1 MSCEKSGNSNDPVP
15 IRVPDVAPRVLGLG
29 LCDVPN
35 GRSKP
40 GTGAWVMQTTMCLL
54 SLIMIALINPPAL
67 MEIRLNV
74 EVAILAVLGGFAH
87 SFP

>member
-1 MSCEKSGNSNDPVP
+1 
-15 IRVPDVAPRVLGLG
+15 
-29 LCDVPN
+29 
-35 GRSKP
+35 
-40 GTGAWVMQTTMCLL
+40 MQTTMCLL
-54 SLIMIALINPPAL
+54 SLIMIALINPAL